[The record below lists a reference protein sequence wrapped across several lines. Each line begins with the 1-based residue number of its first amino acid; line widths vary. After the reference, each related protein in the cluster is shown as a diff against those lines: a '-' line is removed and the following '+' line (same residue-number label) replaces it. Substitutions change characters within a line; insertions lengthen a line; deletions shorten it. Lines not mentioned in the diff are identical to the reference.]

1 VGRILITR
9 ASQQASAL
17 AEALRVRGLETV
29 VIPAI
34 ELAAPRSWCALDAAL
49 ACLRSYDWLVF
60 TSANAVEAFAERARA
75 MGVMLTLPK
84 VAAIGPATARAVA
97 TALGVGVE
105 LMPVQAV
112 AESFVEVLKPYAL
125 RADGSATRFL
135 LVRAEVARDVLPE
148 ALVEAGAEVTIA
160 AAYRTVIPAGSVAAV
175 RELFRSRESWPDAIT
190 FTSSS
195 TVTNLLTL
203 TEAAGVVLPE
213 AVPRISIGPI
223 TSQTLRE
230 AGIPAHTEAKEAS
243 VVGLAEAVVGWVQ
256 QAQG

>member
-1 VGRILITR
+1 M
-9 ASQQASAL
+9 
-17 AEALRVRGLETV
+17 RGLETV

-34 ELAAPRSWCALDAAL
+34 ELAAPGSWCALDAAL

-75 MGVMLTLPK
+75 MGVVSTLPK

-97 TALGVGVE
+97 SALGAGVA

-112 AESFVEVLKPYAL
+112 AESFVEALKPYAL

-203 TEAAGVVLPE
+203 TEAAGVVLPD

-230 AGIPAHTEAKEAS
+230 AGMPAHAEAKEAS
-243 VVGLAEAVVGWVQ
+243 VAGLVEAVVGWLKQ
-256 QAQG
+256 DQG